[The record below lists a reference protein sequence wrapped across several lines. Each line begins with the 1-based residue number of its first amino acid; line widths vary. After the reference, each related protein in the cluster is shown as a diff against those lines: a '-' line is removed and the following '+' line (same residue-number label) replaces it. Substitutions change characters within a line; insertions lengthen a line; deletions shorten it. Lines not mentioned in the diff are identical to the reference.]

1 MLIIAL
7 LTHRL
12 AIWCTL
18 CWFWKTLC
26 AMQWQTLASP
36 PHGIV
41 LPPSIILMQSGWP
54 LWACF
59 HSYYVHTMCMLGSW
73 SFPSAPV
80 LEGITTVPLVAGKA
94 NFTKLRVNVPAN
106 GLTLSFVVQNFEVTT
121 SVKFSVVSPP
131 ASTARRHVSF
141 ILTGDTSQISQ
152 LLSTVNVT
160 IAFALC
166 NQMNI
171 DISRL
176 LDVSVTVG
184 IYKPCIW
191 CCKIVPSLVYLSLYS
206 IM

>member
-1 MLIIAL
+1 M
-7 LTHRL
+7 
-12 AIWCTL
+12 
-18 CWFWKTLC
+18 
-26 AMQWQTLASP
+26 
-36 PHGIV
+36 
-41 LPPSIILMQSGWP
+41 
-54 LWACF
+54 
-59 HSYYVHTMCMLGSW
+59 
-73 SFPSAPV
+73 
-80 LEGITTVPLVAGKA
+80 
-94 NFTKLRVNVPAN
+94 PAN
-106 GLTLSFVVQNFEVTT
+106 DLTLSFVVQNFEVTT

-184 IYKPCIW
+184 IYKPCI
-191 CCKIVPSLVYLSLYS
+191 
-206 IM
+206 